1 VTQETTATAAAPDIS
16 ICIANYNGEDI
27 LAACLASVYTQET
40 RARFEVIVHDD
51 ASTDGAVD
59 AVREQFPE
67 VQFLLSEQNVGY
79 CVSNQRLAEAAR
91 GEYLLLLNN
100 DVELLPGALEVL
112 YQSILAGHDSIRSLT
127 EYTMDGD
134 LSCRGMG
141 MDLFFTPF
149 QCRERSHK
157 VAFAMGACL
166 LLRRQ
171 LWLELGGYPAF
182 FEYTCEDFYLC
193 LQARARGVP
202 VEILGES
209 GYRHHMGKSINP
221 DGINLGRRRISERNR
236 LYIINEVLPWRDR
249 LVVWPLFQLM
259 YWLEMA
265 GHAVASRSL
274 APLRALE
281 KLDHEEERRIP
292 VLSLLTWRA
301 SKVLYAVGRAGS
313 PSG

>member
-1 VTQETTATAAAPDIS
+1 
-16 ICIANYNGEDI
+16 
-27 LAACLASVYTQET
+27 
-40 RARFEVIVHDD
+40 
-51 ASTDGAVD
+51 
-59 AVREQFPE
+59 
-67 VQFLLSEQNVGY
+67 VGY

-100 DVELLPGALEVL
+100 DVELLPGALEAL
-112 YQSILAGHDSIRSLT
+112 YRSIQAGHDSIRSLT
-127 EYTMDGD
+127 EYTMSGD

-149 QCRERSHK
+149 QCRAQGHK

-166 LLRRQ
+166 LLRRA
-171 LWLELGGYPAF
+171 LWFELGGYPAF

-202 VEILGES
+202 VEIIAES

-221 DGINLGRRRISERNR
+221 EGLNLRRRRISERNR
-236 LYIINEVLPWRDR
+236 LYIINELLPWRER
-249 LVVWPLFQLM
+249 LIIWPLFQLM

-265 GHAVASRSL
+265 GHAVSARSL
-274 APLRALE
+274 APLRAPDTLSHRE
-281 KLDHEEERRIP
+281 AERIP

-301 SKVLYAVGRAGS
+301 SKLLYAVGRAGS
-313 PSG
+313 QSA